1 MAPAREQRFLTW
13 LDRWGLDE
21 SGPPLD
27 WATVFDGN
35 TDAPEV
41 APGIGV
47 VLDIGF
53 GHGESVLDL
62 ARRSPSVGI
71 VGIEVHTPGVATVL
85 DAVEQEGLTNVRV
98 VFGDGL
104 RFLDRVP
111 AASLAEVRVFFP
123 DPWPKP
129 RQHHRRLVAADTIAA
144 FTDRL
149 RAGGT
154 LAMATDVADYA
165 EAMQAAADHEPRLTG
180 GPIDRSLDPTIGRP
194 TDRPITRFEQRGI
207 DEGRRATDLRYARH

>member
-1 MAPAREQRFLTW
+1 MAPSREQRFLTW

-21 SGPPLD
+21 SGPPID
-27 WATVFDGN
+27 WANVFGQRAD
-35 TDAPEV
+35 THQID
-41 APGIGV
+41 V
-47 VLDIGF
+47 VLDVGF

-62 ARRSPSVGI
+62 ARRSPSVGV

-85 DAVEQEGLTNVRV
+85 DAVEQEELTNVRV

-111 AASLAEVRVFFP
+111 AASLAAVRVFFP

-129 RQHHRRLVAADTIAA
+129 RQHHRRMVAADTIAA

-149 RAGGT
+149 RVGGT
-154 LAMATDVADYA
+154 VHLATDIADYA
-165 EAMQAAADHEPRLTG
+165 AAMREAAEGEPRLTG
-180 GPIDRSLDPTIGRP
+180 GPIDRATA
-194 TDRPITRFEQRGI
+194 DRPMTRFEQRGI
-207 DEGRRATDLRYARH
+207 DEGRTATDLRYTRH